1 MPNQTRHCM
10 VSIDEKNLMQLGGE
24 LMILTSVVIGHKIYL
39 VTKAR
44 FLKMKGEKINF
55 HSIWKN

>member
-1 MPNQTRHCM
+1 M